1 MKSLTAVDICKP
13 FTTVSRSR
21 CLLAARPASILS
33 LGLALALFFAGGSP
47 AFAAESKLK
56 RCLYVGSYHKG
67 YAWQDGIELGL
78 VSTLEG
84 KCEFK
89 RFDMDTQRNTEPEF
103 AQQKA
108 LEAKALIESWQP
120 DVVIASD
127 DNASKF
133 LVKPYFKDAKTPFV
147 FCGVN
152 WSVED
157 YGYPYSNATGMI
169 EIDAIRPLIKEVQRV
184 NPNVKTGACLT
195 QPQISETK
203 FCDRFQEFGNSYGIK
218 LKTITFT
225 TMDEFE
231 KQYMA
236 AQDSDFVVFVNS
248 AGIKG
253 WDAKKAKK
261 IILARSR
268 KLSVAVNEW
277 MNAYTML
284 SFTKIAEEQG
294 EYSGEVALKILGGAK
309 PSDFPIVS
317 NRKWNIFVNESIL
330 NAASIK
336 IPGDLLR
343 KAKKV
348 E

>member
-1 MKSLTAVDICKP
+1 MDTRLC
-13 FTTVSRSR
+13 
-21 CLLAARPASILS
+21 SIAS
-33 LGLALALFFAGGSP
+33 LGLVLTILAAIGSP
-47 AFAAESKLK
+47 VFAAENKPK
-56 RCLYVGSYHKG
+56 KCLYVGSYHKG
-67 YAWQDGIELGL
+67 YAWQDGIERGL
-78 VSTLEG
+78 VSALEG
-84 KCEFK
+84 KCEFT
-89 RFDMDTQRNTEPEF
+89 RFDMDTQRNTAPEF

-133 LVKPYFKDAKTPFV
+133 LVKPYFKDAKIPFV

-152 WSVED
+152 WSVDD
-157 YGYPYSNATGMI
+157 YGYPYSNVTGMI

-184 NPNVKTGACLT
+184 NPKVKTGACLT

-203 FCDRFQEFGNSYGIK
+203 FCDRFQEFSNTYGIK

-231 KQYMA
+231 THYMA
-236 AQDSDFVVFVNS
+236 AQDSDFVIFVNS
-248 AGIKG
+248 AGIKN
-253 WDAKKAKK
+253 WDANKARK
-261 IILARSR
+261 IILARSK
-268 KLSVAVNEW
+268 KLSLAVNEW

-294 EYSGEVALKILGGAK
+294 EYSGEVALKILAGAQ
-309 PSDFPIVS
+309 PSNFPIIS
-317 NRKWNIFVNESIL
+317 NRKWNIFVNEPIL

>member
-1 MKSLTAVDICKP
+1 MKSLIAADAT
-13 FTTVSRSR
+13 R
-21 CLLAARPASILS
+21 LLGKIRHLSGLMDTRLSSIVS
-33 LGLALALFFAGGSP
+33 LGLAFMMFVALGSP
-47 AFAAESKLK
+47 AYAAENKPK
-56 RCLYVGSYHKG
+56 KCLYVGSYHKG
-67 YAWQDGIELGL
+67 YAWQDGIEQGL
-78 VSTLEG
+78 VSALEG

-89 RFDMDTQRNTEPEF
+89 RFDMDTQRNTAPEF

-133 LVKPYFKDAKTPFV
+133 LVKPHFKDAKIPFV

-152 WSVED
+152 WSVDD
-157 YGYPYSNATGMI
+157 YGYPYSNVTGMI

-203 FCDRFQEFGNSYGIK
+203 FCERFQEFGASYGIK

-225 TMDEFE
+225 TMEEFE
-231 KQYMA
+231 KHYMA
-236 AQDSDFVVFVNS
+236 AQDSDFVIFVNS
-248 AGIKG
+248 AGIKN
-253 WDAKKAKK
+253 WDANKAKK
-261 IILARSR
+261 IILARSK
-268 KLSVAVNEW
+268 KLSLAVNEW

-294 EYSGEVALKILGGAK
+294 EYSGEVAVKILAGAK

-317 NRKWNIFVNESIL
+317 NRKWNIFVNEPIL
-330 NAASIK
+330 NATSIK